1 MKEKPVS
8 EREYDFSLILSG
20 VTELT
25 DDQAEALF
33 EAGCDDATPS
43 VIYGRVWL
51 EFSRAATSYKDAV
64 LSAIRDVRRA
74 NIGADVERIDECSLV
89 TLSEIARKIGKTPQY
104 VHQLVTGA
112 RGPGR
117 FPPPE
122 CHLTDTVLLWAWRR
136 VSFWLTENNI
146 VRPEAVEDLDTAYL
160 INNALEELRAGR
172 CPRPTATEH
181 LKKELAA
188 FY

>member
-1 MKEKPVS
+1 MIEKPIC

-20 VTELT
+20 ITELT
-25 DDQAEALF
+25 EDQAEAIF
-33 EAGCDDATPS
+33 AAGCDDATPS

-51 EFSRAATSYKDAV
+51 EFSRLAASYRDAV

-74 NIGADVERIDECSLV
+74 KIGADVERIDECNLV

-104 VHQLVTGA
+104 VHQLMTGA

-122 CHLTDTVLLWAWRR
+122 CHLTDSILLWAWCG
-136 VSFWLTENNI
+136 VSFWLTENSI
-146 VRPEAVEDLDTAYL
+146 VRPEVVEDADTAYL
-160 INNALEELRAGR
+160 INNVLEELRGGR
-172 CPRPTATEH
+172 CPQPTATEQ
-181 LKKELAA
+181 LRNELASL
-188 FY
+188 

>member
-1 MKEKPVS
+1 MREKPMS

-25 DDQAEALF
+25 EDQAEKLF

-51 EFSRAATSYKDAV
+51 EFSRMATSYKEAV

-74 NIGADVERIDECSLV
+74 NIGADVERIDECNLI

-122 CHLTDTVLLWAWRR
+122 CHLTDTVLLWPWCA
-136 VSFWLTENNI
+136 VSLWLTQSNI
-146 VRPEAVEDLDTAYL
+146 VRPEVVEDLDTAYL
-160 INNALEELRAGR
+160 INSALEELREGR
-172 CPRPTATEH
+172 CPQPTATEH

-188 FY
+188 L

>member
-1 MKEKPVS
+1 MREKPVR
-8 EREYDFSLILSG
+8 EHEYDFSLILSG

-25 DDQAEALF
+25 DDQAEVLF
-33 EAGCDDATPS
+33 AAGCSDATPS

-51 EFSRAATSYKDAV
+51 EFSRVATSYKDAV

-104 VHQLVTGA
+104 VHQLVTGV

-122 CHLTDTVLLWAWRR
+122 CHLTDTVLLWAWCA
-136 VSFWLTENNI
+136 VSFWLAQNNI
-146 VRPEAVEDLDTAYL
+146 VRPEVVEDLDTAHL
-160 INNALEELRAGR
+160 INNALEELREGR
-172 CPRPTATEH
+172 CPPPTATEH

-188 FY
+188 L

>member
-1 MKEKPVS
+1 MSDKPMC

-25 DDQAEALF
+25 EDKAEALF
-33 EAGCDDATPS
+33 AAGCDDATPS

-51 EFSRAATSYKDAV
+51 EFSRVATSYKNAV

-74 NIGADVERIDECSLV
+74 NIGADVERNDECNLV
-89 TLSEIARKIGKTPQY
+89 TLSEIARKSGKTPQY

-122 CHLTDTVLLWAWRR
+122 CHLTDTVLLWAWCT
-136 VSFWLTENNI
+136 VSFWLTESNI
-146 VRPEAVEDLDTAYL
+146 VRPEVVEDLDTAYL
-160 INNALEELRAGR
+160 INSALEELRDGR
-172 CPRPTATEH
+172 CPQPTATES

-188 FY
+188 L

>member
-1 MKEKPVS
+1 MS

-20 VTELT
+20 VAELT
-25 DDQAEALF
+25 EDQAESLF
-33 EAGCDDATPS
+33 AAGCDDATPS

-51 EFSRAATSYKDAV
+51 EFSRMATSYKDAV

-74 NIGADVERIDECSLV
+74 NIGANVERIDECNFV

-122 CHLTDTVLLWAWRR
+122 CHLTDTVLLWAWCA
-136 VSFWLTENNI
+136 VSLWLIQSNI
-146 VRPEAVEDLDTAYL
+146 VRPEVVGDLDTAYL
-160 INNALEELRAGR
+160 INNALEELRQGQF
-172 CPRPTATEH
+172 PQPTVNEH

-188 FY
+188 L

>member
-1 MKEKPVS
+1 MREQPIC

-20 VTELT
+20 ITELT
-25 DDQAEALF
+25 EDQAEALF
-33 EAGCDDATPS
+33 AAGCDDATPS

-51 EFSRAATSYKDAV
+51 EFSRAAASYKDAV

-74 NIGADVERIDECSLV
+74 NIGADVERIDQCDLV
-89 TLSEIARKIGKTPQY
+89 TQSEIARKIGKTPQY
-104 VHQLVTGA
+104 VQQLMTGT

-122 CHLTDTVLLWAWRR
+122 CHLTDTILLWAWCS

-146 VRPEAVEDLDTAYL
+146 VRPEVVEDLDTAHL
-160 INNALEELRAGR
+160 INNALEELRGGR
-172 CPRPTATEH
+172 CPQPAAAEQ
-181 LKKELAA
+181 LKRELASL
-188 FY
+188 

>member
-1 MKEKPVS
+1 MREKQMC

-20 VTELT
+20 ITELT
-25 DDQAEALF
+25 EDQAEALF
-33 EAGCDDATPS
+33 AAGCADATPS

-51 EFSRAATSYKDAV
+51 EFSRMASSYEDAV
-64 LSAIRDVRRA
+64 LSAIRDIRRA
-74 NIGADVERIDECSLV
+74 NIGADVERIDECNLV

-122 CHLTDTVLLWAWRR
+122 CHLTDTVLLWAWCT

-146 VRPEAVEDLDTAYL
+146 VRPEVVEDLDTAYL
-160 INNALEELRAGR
+160 INNALEELRGGR
-172 CPRPTATEH
+172 CPQPPATDR

-188 FY
+188 I

>member
-1 MKEKPVS
+1 MREKPMS

-20 VTELT
+20 VAELNEN
-25 DDQAEALF
+25 QAEALSA
-33 EAGCDDATPS
+33 AGCDDATPS

-51 EFSRAATSYKDAV
+51 EFSRMATSYKDAV

-74 NIGADVERIDECSLV
+74 NLGADIERIDDCNLV

-122 CHLTDTVLLWAWRR
+122 CHLTDTVLLWAWCA
-136 VSFWLTENNI
+136 VSLWLTQSKI
-146 VRPEAVEDLDTAYL
+146 VRPDVVEDLDTAHL
-160 INNALEELRAGR
+160 INSALEELREGR
-172 CPRPTATEH
+172 CPQRTVTEF

-188 FY
+188 L